1 MALPACRERPLE
13 RLADLYT
20 GLLHGADLSP
30 SDEAVSVILLS
41 ALQRKWRNALV
52 KKRLEE
58 WRRSKVRLICL
69 VRAGDRKVRLDCLV
83 CAGDRK
89 EVAPSGMP
97 ETVVATCSATQ
108 GGLGCCMCHPFGGD
122 LCLGLGE
129 GGMPGEVAAWPVVA
143 RSQHPL
149 LCKVAPPTC
158 LDRDHRH
165 AASSREAVGAGCN
178 VAARV

>member
-1 MALPACRERPLE
+1 ME

-69 VRAGDRKVRLDCLV
+69 VHAGDRKVRLDCSSVLETAKKLPPRV
-83 CAGDRK
+83 CQK
-89 EVAPSGMP
+89 
-97 ETVVATCSATQ
+97 Q
-108 GGLGCCMCHPFGGD
+108 
-122 LCLGLGE
+122 
-129 GGMPGEVAAWPVVA
+129 WW
-143 RSQHPL
+143 Q
-149 LCKVAPPTC
+149 
-158 LDRDHRH
+158 H
-165 AASSREAVGAGCN
+165 AAQRKGA
-178 VAARV
+178 